1 MQTPTLPKSGPQDRV
16 RAIIE
21 SLTAAIASESA
32 LGAEIDTLLAR
43 KSRAESEAAERLKK
57 LSESGG
63 PADIDGEI
71 TALARLRSEAEV
83 VGVLLESKVKLHAA
97 SDVDNRV
104 INAAA
109 AVRDL
114 VLAAGQA
121 CVAARS
127 AEIAETVAAW
137 GGDAALTAGEVQ
149 ASQIL
154 ANRDP
159 KVRAVLDMVERF
171 RCHIEY
177 RGAAGDGL
185 RLIREAAEFLDAA

>member
-1 MQTPTLPKSGPQDRV
+1 MQTPSLPKSGPRDRV
-16 RAIIE
+16 LAIIE
-21 SLTAAIASESA
+21 TLTGTIAGESA
-32 LGAEIDTLLAR
+32 MGAEIDTLRAR
-43 KSRAESEAAERLKK
+43 KSRSESEAAERLKK

-63 PADIDGEI
+63 ATDIDGEI
-71 TALARLRSEAEV
+71 TALARLRAEAEV
-83 VGVLLESKVKLHAA
+83 VGVLLESKAKLHAA
-97 SDVDNRV
+97 SDVANRV
-104 INAAA
+104 IKAAA

-114 VLAAGQA
+114 VWTAGQA

-127 AEIAETVAAW
+127 AEIAATVAAW
-137 GGDAALTAGEVQ
+137 GGDAAFSAAEVQ

-159 KVRAVLDMVERF
+159 KVRSVLDLAERF

-185 RLIREAAEFLDAA
+185 RLIREAAEFLDVA